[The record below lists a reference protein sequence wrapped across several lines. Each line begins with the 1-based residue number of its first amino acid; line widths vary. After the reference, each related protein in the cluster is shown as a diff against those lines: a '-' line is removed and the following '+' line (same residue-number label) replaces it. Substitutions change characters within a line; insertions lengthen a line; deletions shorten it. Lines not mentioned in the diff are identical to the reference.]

1 MCNCHVTFGELEIPS
16 AAFMPMEIKTKLV
29 NLTTILMYKTPKPTD
44 GQKKVMYVNFEPL
57 ADKKHLSL
65 TVCIG
70 PR

>member
-1 MCNCHVTFGELEIPS
+1 
-16 AAFMPMEIKTKLV
+16 
-29 NLTTILMYKTPKPTD
+29 MYKTPKPTD

-65 TVCIG
+65 TVCTG